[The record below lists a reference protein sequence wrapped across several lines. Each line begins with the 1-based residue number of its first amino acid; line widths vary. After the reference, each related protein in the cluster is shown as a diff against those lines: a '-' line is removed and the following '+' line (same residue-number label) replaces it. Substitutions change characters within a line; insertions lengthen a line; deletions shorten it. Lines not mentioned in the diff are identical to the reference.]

1 MQGFIQDF
9 FVRHTLNNNII
20 MYNHVLASQGGDVCV
35 NWGGGERAVASPG
48 GCMWIHMHP
57 VHIPVQPLNYSF
69 NVYQVLV
76 VNSLYA
82 LFNCLVFTKHN
93 HS

>member
-1 MQGFIQDF
+1 MC
-9 FVRHTLNNNII
+9 
-20 MYNHVLASQGGDVCV
+20 VLI
-35 NWGGGERAVASPG
+35 GGGEGSGVTRGVHVGSKL
-48 GCMWIHMHP
+48 IHTHK

-69 NVYQVLV
+69 NVYQVLA

-82 LFNCLVFTKHN
+82 LFSSLVFTKHN

>member
-1 MQGFIQDF
+1 M
-9 FVRHTLNNNII
+9 
-20 MYNHVLASQGGDVCV
+20 
-35 NWGGGERAVASPG
+35 ASPG
-48 GCMWIHMHP
+48 ECMWVHMHP

-69 NVYQVLV
+69 NVYQVLA

>member
-1 MQGFIQDF
+1 MC
-9 FVRHTLNNNII
+9 
-20 MYNHVLASQGGDVCV
+20 VLI
-35 NWGGGERAVASPG
+35 GGEGRRGQWHHAPG
-48 GCMWIHMHP
+48 GCMWVHMHP

-69 NVYQVLV
+69 NVYQVLA